1 MRPSDFSPKVTMIA
15 AFMHQWPSSLTDTT
29 EGTHRL
35 PSAQKKL
42 WDSWISKQGL
52 PPPSSHCDLALSD

>member
-1 MRPSDFSPKVTMIA
+1 VRPSDFSPKVTMIA

-35 PSAQKKL
+35 PFSPKEVVGFLDQ
-42 WDSWISKQGL
+42 
-52 PPPSSHCDLALSD
+52 

>member
-29 EGTHRL
+29 EGIIYLST
-35 PSAQKKL
+35 QKKL
-42 WDSWISKQGL
+42 WDSLISEQGL
-52 PPPSSHCDLALSD
+52 PPSSSHCDLALSD

>member
-35 PSAQKKL
+35 PFSPKEVVGFLDQ
-42 WDSWISKQGL
+42 
-52 PPPSSHCDLALSD
+52 